1 MSVRLPDLS
10 ASLPASCSGEGSPM
24 VAAHALAEGG
34 REKCERGRKVRE
46 EIGVGTLWQFA
57 VILINCKC
65 SPFLGKR
72 A

>member
-1 MSVRLPDLS
+1 M
-10 ASLPASCSGEGSPM
+10 A
-24 VAAHALAEGG
+24 VAHVLAEGG
-34 REKCERGRKVRE
+34 REKRERGRKVRE
-46 EIGVGTLWQFA
+46 ETGVGTLWQFA